1 MTAELMNQLKDAV
14 IEGDE
19 VVALECAEKALAAG
33 MKPLEIVKASIQP
46 AMDVVGEQFQNGE
59 AFLPELILA
68 GDAATQALDVI
79 LKEIKAGDESVIKG
93 TVVLGVAFGDNHDIG
108 KNLVLAVLSAYGFRV
123 VDMGVNVTVKEFIA
137 AAEREKAD
145 IVAVSTLMTTSMPY
159 QRELVNLLDAM
170 GKREDYYVVVGGGPV
185 TPVWT
190 KKIAADGYGR
200 DAKDAAN
207 LCVKLVESGTKPPF
221 GEPMLEGALDAS
233 SSI

>member
-1 MTAELMNQLKDAV
+1 MTIELMEKLKEAV

-19 VVALECAEKALAAG
+19 VAAYECAVKALADG

-68 GDAATQALDVI
+68 GDAATKALEVI
-79 LKEIKAGDESVIKG
+79 LQEVDGSGESIGKG
-93 TVVLGVAFGDNHDIG
+93 TVVIGVAFGDNHDIG

-123 VDMGVNVTVKEFIA
+123 VDLGVNVSVKEFIA

-145 IVAVSTLMTTSMPY
+145 IVAISTLMTTSMPY
-159 QRELVNLLDAM
+159 QRELVKLLDAM
-170 GKREDYYVVVGGGPV
+170 GKRDQYFVVVGGGPV

-207 LCVKLVESGTKPPF
+207 LCLKMVESGKKPPF
-221 GEPMLEGALDAS
+221 DEPMFEGALDAA